1 MDNDVRQS
9 GLPSTPEARTF
20 RMRALAKLFALAAC
34 LVLFAGSYALVRW
47 ALSDG
52 QAAVSLPQHGPAPKY
67 FAGWDRPDFVV
78 VISGQTFG
86 YLQPCGCSE
95 PQYGGLAR
103 RWEFINS
110 LKQKGW
116 HVVPLDLGDI
126 FPKSSDTPA
135 QQNLFK
141 YETAMRALHAM
152 GYRAIGIGKQEL
164 GVPLTTA
171 LAQYSAQDNPRPRPV
186 AANLAGV
193 DPAGMYHA
201 LNARPFEIIEGKGG
215 VPAIGVVGMIG
226 KTVQD
231 HFKNDMSLAFADQQ
245 VAAALNDL
253 AKQGTKLNI
262 LLLQTDHKPGPGAE
276 PEVEKSVSWCMQQ
289 AQTRLHLVIHSH
301 DDPEPPSQLQDFKET
316 QLVTVGHKGK
326 YVGVLGVWNKGGGF
340 AYKYEMVLMGPEF
353 EPTAVAANP
362 VAKLMEEYT
371 RRVKERN
378 LIAQF
383 PRTPHKTQVL
393 LRGRNIDARYVGSEI
408 CASCHTDAHKIWG
421 EQKGKLAHHK
431 AYETL
436 VEAKDPAL
444 RQFDGECMQ
453 CHTTGFKHDWG
464 YNDPRYDKPADA
476 KEKRKFAELK
486 SELLGVG
493 CESCHGPA
501 GAHVKNVNDMEIRKL
516 INPWAKRHNVGLPE
530 NVRRQRINTFCQSC
544 HDIENDV
551 HWDFDKSWPKVE
563 HMTPAKKN

>member
-1 MDNDVRQS
+1 MDNEVQKTALPIKPQS
-9 GLPSTPEARTF
+9 RPSPRRF
-20 RMRALAKLFALAAC
+20 DPRLLALAAC
-34 LVLFAGSYALVRW
+34 MILFAGGYGVVRW
-47 ALSDG
+47 AISNG
-52 QAAVSLPQHGPAPKY
+52 QAAVVSPQHGPEPKY
-67 FAGWDRPDFVV
+67 FAGWTKPDFVL

-193 DPAGMYHA
+193 DPAGIYHA

-262 LLLQTDHKPGPGAE
+262 LL
-276 PEVEKSVSWCMQQ
+276 
-289 AQTRLHLVIHSH
+289 
-301 DDPEPPSQLQDFKET
+301 
-316 QLVTVGHKGK
+316 
-326 YVGVLGVWNKGGGF
+326 
-340 AYKYEMVLMGPEF
+340 
-353 EPTAVAANP
+353 
-362 VAKLMEEYT
+362 
-371 RRVKERN
+371 
-378 LIAQF
+378 
-383 PRTPHKTQVL
+383 
-393 LRGRNIDARYVGSEI
+393 
-408 CASCHTDAHKIWG
+408 
-421 EQKGKLAHHK
+421 
-431 AYETL
+431 
-436 VEAKDPAL
+436 
-444 RQFDGECMQ
+444 
-453 CHTTGFKHDWG
+453 
-464 YNDPRYDKPADA
+464 
-476 KEKRKFAELK
+476 
-486 SELLGVG
+486 
-493 CESCHGPA
+493 
-501 GAHVKNVNDMEIRKL
+501 
-516 INPWAKRHNVGLPE
+516 
-530 NVRRQRINTFCQSC
+530 
-544 HDIENDV
+544 
-551 HWDFDKSWPKVE
+551 
-563 HMTPAKKN
+563 